1 MIRLIFIAVF
11 AALAYL
17 LIRYRANAKVQQWII
32 YGLLGCFGVYI
43 SIVVISELIR

>member
-17 LIRYRANAKVQQWII
+17 LIRYRANAKVQHWII
-32 YGLLGCFGVYI
+32 YSLLACFGVYI
-43 SIVVISELIR
+43 SVMVVSELFR